1 MTTKPIDMT
10 LDQLHEKNKEIDV
23 ELKKIVVEMK
33 TLLDTSENIDI
44 MIRNADRAQK
54 LRRRFNILMEET
66 AYYYDIIKLK
76 IE

>member
-10 LDQLHEKNKEIDV
+10 LDQLHEKNREIDV

-54 LRRRFNILMEET
+54 LRRRYNILMEET
-66 AYYYDIIKLK
+66 SNYYDIIKLK